1 MSSTA
6 LHLSNIIEVHT
17 IATIAA
23 KNYLNY
29 MQSFQ
34 LIKIKNDKNHLQL
47 VCAQFSTRSYAVAV
61 NFDWFIAKYLAFQL
75 HYLCRPLHDPVI
87 YMLVVKKSL
96 FLSEL
101 ASPPASAML
110 KAVVSF
116 SSDGFCDVSGLTRQK
131 PHRRKS
137 LVILS

>member
-61 NFDWFIAKYLAFQL
+61 NFDWFIAKYLAF
-75 HYLCRPLHDPVI
+75 
-87 YMLVVKKSL
+87 
-96 FLSEL
+96 
-101 ASPPASAML
+101 
-110 KAVVSF
+110 
-116 SSDGFCDVSGLTRQK
+116 
-131 PHRRKS
+131 
-137 LVILS
+137 